1 MKKLFFLG
9 LLLLIQT
16 EFVLSQ
22 TASEDG
28 DILISSN
35 VAKHAYIL
43 SLQDLSFGSLNVSG
57 SNTASGTIVIRCN
70 YKSWAFKVYAE
81 KGALAEWEA
90 ESSSYIP
97 GGDTIP
103 YTFTFNSASAVPET
117 RIMAQPVPTTS
128 NEGLIATFSEKTKFG
143 ANGEPF
149 LYSVEIIGLAGGS
162 DWTAGN
168 YHEVLY
174 ISVIVN

>member
-1 MKKLFFLG
+1 MKKLFLFG
-9 LLLLIQT
+9 LIFLIQT

-22 TASEDG
+22 TAFEDG

-35 VAKHAYIL
+35 VAKHAYVL
-43 SLQDLSFGSLNVSG
+43 SLEDLAFGSLNVSG
-57 SNTASGTIVIRCN
+57 SNVASGTIVIRCN
-70 YKSWAFKVYAE
+70 YKPWAFKVYSE
-81 KGALAEWEA
+81 KGVLAEWDT

-117 RIMAQPVPTTS
+117 RIIARPVPTAS
-128 NEGLIATFSEKTKFG
+128 NEGLTATFNKKTKFG

-149 LYSVEIIGLAGGS
+149 LYSIEIIGLAGGS

-174 ISVIVN
+174 VSVIVN

>member
-1 MKKLFFLG
+1 MKKLFLLG

-16 EFVLSQ
+16 EFALSQ
-22 TASEDG
+22 TATEDG
-28 DILISSN
+28 DILVSSN

-43 SLQDLSFGSLNVSG
+43 SLQDLSFGSLNESG

-81 KGALAEWEA
+81 KGALTEWDA

-97 GGDTIP
+97 DGDTIP
-103 YTFTFNSASAVPET
+103 YTFTFNSASAVPEA
-117 RIMAQPVPTTS
+117 RIIAQPLPTTA

-143 ANGEPF
+143 SNGEPF
-149 LYSVEIIGLAGGS
+149 LYSVDVVGTGGGS
-162 DWTAGN
+162 FWTAGN
-168 YHEVLY
+168 YHDVLY
-174 ISVIVN
+174 VSVIVN

>member
-1 MKKLFFLG
+1 MKKLALLG
-9 LLLLIQT
+9 LLFLIQT
-16 EFVLSQ
+16 EFALSQ

-28 DILISSN
+28 DILVSSN

-43 SLQDLSFGSLNVSG
+43 SLDDLSFGSLNVSG
-57 SNTASGTIVIRCN
+57 SNVASGTIVIRCN
-70 YKSWAFKVYAE
+70 YKSWSFKVYAE
-81 KGALAEWEA
+81 NGALTEWEA

-103 YTFTFNSASAVPET
+103 YTFTFNGASAIPES
-117 RIMAQPVPTTS
+117 RIIAQPVPTTS
-128 NEGLIATFSEKTKFG
+128 NDGLTASFSDKTQFG

-149 LYSVEIIGLAGGS
+149 LYSVEIIGLEGGS

-168 YHEVLY
+168 YQEVLHVA
-174 ISVIVN
+174 IIVN